1 MEHLFHDTTFW
12 VAVGFFILVG
22 LLGKKIAV
30 IATNGLDSRAV
41 RIRAQLEE
49 AERLR
54 REAEAMLASATQ
66 QHAAAAAEAK
76 AIVTRAEEETV
87 RLRTQAITDLEALL
101 KRREQL
107 ALDKI
112 GEAEHRAIREVEMM
126 AVDIAMTATRA
137 LLTEKMS
144 GPEGDRMIDAAIED
158 VGRQLN

>member
-12 VAVGFFILVG
+12 VAVGFVILAG
-22 LLGKKIAV
+22 LLGKKVVAIV
-30 IATNGLDSRAV
+30 ATGLDSRAV

-54 REAEAMLASATQ
+54 REAEEMLASASK
-66 QHAAAAAEAK
+66 QHAAASAEANEILTK
-76 AIVTRAEEETV
+76 AESEAV
-87 RLRTQAITDLEALL
+87 RMRTQAVTDLEAML

-112 GEAEHRAIREVEMM
+112 GEAERRAIREVELM

-137 LLTEKMS
+137 ILTEKMS

>member
-1 MEHLFHDTTFW
+1 MEKIFLDTTFW
-12 VAVGFFILVG
+12 VAVGFVILIA
-22 LLGKKIAV
+22 LLGKKIAGIV
-30 IATNGLDSRAV
+30 TSGLDSRAV

-66 QHAAAAAEAK
+66 KHAAASAEAK
-76 AIVTRAEEETV
+76 AIVAKAEEETN

-112 GEAEHRAIREVEMM
+112 GEAERRAIREVELM

-137 LLTEKMS
+137 ILTEKMT

>member
-12 VAVGFFILVG
+12 VAVGFVILAA
-22 LLGKKIAV
+22 LLGKKVVAIV
-30 IATNGLDSRAV
+30 TTGLDSRAV

-54 REAEAMLASATQ
+54 REAEEMMASATKK
-66 QHAAAAAEAK
+66 HADASAEAK
-76 AIVTRAEEETV
+76 EILTKAEGEA
-87 RLRTQAITDLEALL
+87 LRMRNQAVTDLDALL

-107 ALDKI
+107 AIDKI
-112 GEAEHRAIREVEMM
+112 GEAERRAIREVELM
-126 AVDIAMTATRA
+126 AVDIAMTATRTI
-137 LLTEKMS
+137 LTEKMS